1 MRHRAK
7 FDPGHSVVTVIGGA
21 ALLGLA
27 YLALRSV
34 PELVRY
40 LRIRRM

>member
-1 MRHRAK
+1 MKDNHRTLTMAIAAAA
-7 FDPGHSVVTVIGGA
+7 GIAVV
-21 ALLGLA
+21 GLV
-27 YLALRSV
+27 LRGFV

>member
-1 MRHRAK
+1 MTKRTRNLAM
-7 FDPGHSVVTVIGGA
+7 SLVAAGA
-21 ALLGLA
+21 AALTAAALFRGLG
-27 YLALRSV
+27 

>member
-1 MRHRAK
+1 MRKHHAQ
-7 FDPGHSVVTVIGGA
+7 PSHHVATALGGA
-21 ALLGLA
+21 AVLGLA

>member
-1 MRHRAK
+1 MTNLTDRIVLV
-7 FDPGHSVVTVIGGA
+7 SVIAVACVAVIA
-21 ALLGLA
+21 AATTMG
-27 YLALRSV
+27 

>member
-1 MRHRAK
+1 MKLMNRT
-7 FDPGHSVVTVIGGA
+7 TVIAITAIAGIAVAG
-21 ALLGLA
+21 LLLRGLG
-27 YLALRSV
+27 